1 MESKELIVSTTNFE
15 QVQEYYKQG
24 YKLIQAVSH
33 SYYDIEFDQ
42 NYIVTEYILELRNK
56 HV

>member
-1 MESKELIVSTTNFE
+1 MESKELIVSTRKFK

-24 YKLIQAVSH
+24 YKLLQVVYH
-33 SYYDIEFDQ
+33 TYYDQEVKTQ
-42 NYIVTEYILELRNK
+42 YIITEYILELRNK